1 MTAKRGSSANSKGS
15 DGEREVAKSLSK
27 WTGEN
32 FMRTLQSG
40 AGGTRAVDDL
50 RMTGD
55 IFAPLG
61 SKNSFSYEVKN
72 HSGVTLYNVFNNNGE
87 IPSFWEQCT
96 TDCRRVSKFGYSP
109 MLIFKIEY
117 RGTYCIFPYTDWA
130 INEIK
135 NNDGRYLLT
144 QIGYSVKRNS
154 AKYMFP
160 VIVTNMKTLITL
172 DHNKMFDVYRGLK
185 WDVKPVVF
193 KKRRPA
199 KKLIDSLLK
208 DE

>member
-15 DGEREVAKSLSK
+15 SGEREVAKSLSK

-72 HSGVTLYNVFNNNGE
+72 HSGVTLYNVFNNNGA

-96 TDCRRVSKFGYSP
+96 TDCRRVKKFGYSP
-109 MLIFKIEY
+109 MLIFKVEY
-117 RGTYCIFPYTDWA
+117 RDTYCIFPYTDWA

-135 NNDGRYLLT
+135 NNNGRYLVT

-154 AKYMFP
+154 TKYMFP
-160 VIVTNMKTLITL
+160 VIVTNMKTLITT
-172 DHNKMFDVYRGLK
+172 DHDKMFDVYRGLK
-185 WDVKPVVF
+185 WDVDPLIL
-193 KKRRPA
+193 KKRRPS
-199 KKLIDSLLK
+199 KKLIDDLLK
-208 DE
+208 GE